1 MPEVSKKEPR
11 ISPKEFAD
19 ITDAI
24 FRKGNHFTGVSI
36 AAHMGQK
43 QYQLWTAVN
52 TRGLTAS
59 EARMFSDALDQWALE
74 MINMA
79 RKMRRLATELEGGTL
94 PPMLPLAEARRAAR
108 PHVYATPTSEVSMGS
123 PAEEYE
129 LPAED
134 STPERAGTES
144 EPEAT
149 EHGESTPTT
158 VEITT
163 FRRDIEEPPKTAR
176 FA

>member
-1 MPEVSKKEPR
+1 MPENSKKEPR

-19 ITDAI
+19 ISEAI

-52 TRGLTAS
+52 TRGLTAG
-59 EARMFSDALDQWALE
+59 EARMFSDALDQWAIE
-74 MINMA
+74 MVTMA

-94 PPMLPLAEARRAAR
+94 PPMLPLAEARRATR
-108 PHVYATPTSEVSMGS
+108 PHVYATDEAAANL
-123 PAEEYE
+123 PAEERT
-129 LPAED
+129 AE
-134 STPERAGTES
+134 SPGS
-144 EPEAT
+144 EPEP
-149 EHGESTPTT
+149 ESTQH
-158 VEITT
+158 
-163 FRRDIEEPPKTAR
+163 EEPVSLPLSDEPAIREIEQPVKRAR